1 MKTKVKILVDCHV
14 FDGKP
19 QGTTTYLKGL
29 YLELIKDGSIDF
41 YFAALDINNIKNIF
55 GIQSNIYYVQLKSNN
70 KLKRLLI
77 EYPLIIKKNKIDFA
91 HFQYVVPPIKLCKYI
106 NTIHDVLF
114 LDYPEY
120 FPLTYKIKNRILFQ
134 FSSWIS
140 DFNLTVSKY
149 SQKQISKHF
158 KVKNVYITPNAV
170 ANQFF
175 ERFDKN
181 KVEIDVYKKF
191 GLQNY
196 LLFVSRREPRKNHLT
211 LLKTFVEYK
220 HFEKFQLVFIGSLD
234 IIDVDYEQ
242 YYSSLDNSIK
252 QKIVVIEKINDQELL
267 SITRAAR
274 VSIYP
279 SFAEGFGIPPL
290 ESLACGIPTICSN
303 TTAMS
308 DFSFIQ
314 DYLFNPKSTK
324 DLNKKLIKA
333 IESKAECSVIEEMK
347 TIYSWK
353 KSALVLQ
360 KLIKNMD

>member
-1 MKTKVKILVDCHV
+1 MKNKKRILIDAHV
-14 FDGKP
+14 FDSKP

-29 YLELIKDGSIDF
+29 YLELIKDESIDF
-41 YFAALDINNIKNIF
+41 YFVALDINNIKNIF
-55 GIQSNIYYVQLKSNN
+55 GIQPNIYYVQLKSHN
-70 KLKRLLI
+70 KFKRLLF

-91 HFQYVVPPIKLCKYI
+91 HFQYIVPPIKLCKYI
-106 NTIHDVLF
+106 VTIHDVLF

-120 FPLTYKIKNRILFQ
+120 FPLTYKIKNRFFFQ
-134 FSSWIS
+134 ISSWIS
-140 DFNLTVSKY
+140 EINLTVSKY
-149 SQKQISKHF
+149 SQKQITKHF

-170 ANQFF
+170 ANQYF

-181 KVEIDVYKKF
+181 KVENEVFQKF

-220 HFEKFQLVFIGSLD
+220 HFEKFQLVFIGNLD

-303 TTAMS
+303 ATAMS

-314 DYLFNPKSTK
+314 EYLFNPNSTK
-324 DLNKKLIKA
+324 DLNKKIIKA
-333 IESKAECSVIEEMK
+333 IESKVECSVIEEMK

>member
-1 MKTKVKILVDCHV
+1 MKTKIKILVDCHV

-29 YLELIKDGSIDF
+29 YSELIKDESIDF
-41 YFAALDINNIKNIF
+41 YFAALDINNIINIF
-55 GIQSNIYYVQLKSNN
+55 GIQPNIYYIPLKSHN
-70 KLKRLLI
+70 KFKRLLV
-77 EYPLIIKKNKIDFA
+77 EYPIIILKNKINFA
-91 HFQYVVPPIKLCKYI
+91 HFQYIVPPVKLCKYI
-106 NTIHDVLF
+106 VTIHDVLF
-114 LDYPEY
+114 LDYPKY
-120 FPLTYKIKNRILFQ
+120 FPLTYKIKNRFFFQ
-134 FSSWIS
+134 ISSWIS
-140 DFNLTVSKY
+140 DINLTVSNY

-158 KVKNVYITPNAV
+158 KVKNVNITPNAV
-170 ANQFF
+170 ASQYF
-175 ERFDKN
+175 EKFDKN
-181 KVEIDVYKKF
+181 KVENEVFEKF

-196 LLFVSRREPRKNHLT
+196 LLFVSRIEPRKNHLT
-211 LLKTFVEYK
+211 LLRTFVEYK
-220 HFEKFQLVFIGSLD
+220 YFEKFQLIFIGNLD
-234 IIDVDYEQ
+234 IIDVDYEK
-242 YYSSLDNSIK
+242 YFSSLDNSIK

-267 SITRAAR
+267 SITRAAK

-303 TTAMS
+303 ATAMS

-314 DYLFNPKSTK
+314 DYLFNPNSTK

-333 IESKAECSVIEEMK
+333 IGSKVESSVIEEMK
-347 TIYSWK
+347 TMYSWK